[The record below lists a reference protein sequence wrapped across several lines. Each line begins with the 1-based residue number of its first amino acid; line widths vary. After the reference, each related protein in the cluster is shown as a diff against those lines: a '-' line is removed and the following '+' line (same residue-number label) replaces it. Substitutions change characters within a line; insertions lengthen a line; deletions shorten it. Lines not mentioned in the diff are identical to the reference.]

1 MDVHMVKFPHM
12 EPRRAN
18 KNAQN
23 PFVLMISRIGA
34 VGSFFSLVVLIFV
47 LM

>member
-18 KNAQN
+18 RNAQN
-23 PFVLMISRIGA
+23 PLVLMISRMGA
-34 VGSFFSLVVLIFV
+34 VGSFFSLVVLILAFI
-47 LM
+47 